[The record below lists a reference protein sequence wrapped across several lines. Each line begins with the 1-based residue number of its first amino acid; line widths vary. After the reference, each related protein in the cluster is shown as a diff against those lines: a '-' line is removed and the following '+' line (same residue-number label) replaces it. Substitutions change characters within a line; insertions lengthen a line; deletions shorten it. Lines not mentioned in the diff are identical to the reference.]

1 MDHDF
6 SEIFARYEAL
16 RAQTDSAF
24 LRVSEAHP
32 DCVAC
37 KSGCAD
43 CCHALFDL
51 SFIEALYINSKFNS
65 ELDESSKGKILE
77 RADQADRK
85 IALIKKE
92 AYQAVKKGRE
102 ADEVLS
108 RVAWERV
115 RCPLL
120 GDDDRCALYEHRPIT
135 CRLYGIPTS
144 IGGKAHTCGM
154 SGFAEG
160 TPYPTANLDAVHG
173 RLLEL
178 STEIVKTLPTKYIG
192 LTDMLVPLSMA
203 LLTIYNDEYLGI
215 RKPAPENGEPQKAG
229 DTGKGD

>member
-24 LRVSEAHP
+24 GRVSEAHS
-32 DCVAC
+32 DCVSC
-37 KSGCAD
+37 KPGCAD

-51 SFIEALYINSKFNS
+51 SFVEALYINSKFNG
-65 ELDESSKGKILE
+65 ELDEGRKAKILE
-77 RADQADRK
+77 RADQADRR

-92 AYQAVKKGRE
+92 AYQAVKKGRDT
-102 ADEVLS
+102 DEVLS

-120 GDDDRCALYEHRPIT
+120 EDDDRCALYEYRPIT

-144 IGGKAHTCGM
+144 IGGKAHTCGR
-154 SGFAEG
+154 SGFVEG

-173 RLLEL
+173 RLLGL
-178 STEIVKTLPTKYIG
+178 SAEIVAGLPTRFTG
-192 LTDMLVPLSMA
+192 LSDLLVPLSMA

-215 RKPAPENGEPQKAG
+215 KKPGPENGEPQKAG
-229 DTGKGD
+229 ETGKGD